1 MKKRLTITI
10 NKLNPSELSKVN
22 TDCLVLGLNS
32 DKTLNKYA
40 NELNKVSGGSIKKL
54 QNKQFLKSDIG
65 ATGNLAAPQGIKSDL
80 VYLIGIG
87 KTKDKL
93 SMEKAKSAVSIDDS
107 IFRAQH
113 HLSSSPFS
121 ASYVYC

>member
-65 ATGNLAAPQGIKSDL
+65 ATGNLVHLKVL
-80 VYLIGIG
+80 NLILF
-87 KTKDKL
+87 T
-93 SMEKAKSAVSIDDS
+93 
-107 IFRAQH
+107 
-113 HLSSSPFS
+113 
-121 ASYVYC
+121 